1 MENAMSLTVT
11 STNTNVGSSAAAAAP
26 QNLNKESKIHD
37 AGSRADDH
45 YAAKFSPIRTF
56 LRNQVL
62 LPIIAAETPVLS
74 RLQARVRH
82 PWLDKYFEKTS
93 NLGTHTAY
101 VLMLPMFFWYG
112 NPELGRLLTFCLA
125 FGVYFTNV
133 LKDYFCLP
141 RPRSPPVVRLTTKG
155 TTHSLEYGFPSTHT
169 ANSFSIYIVFVR
181 ELNIM
186 FEGNYNGY
194 YWALQALNLLY
205 IITLVFGRIYCG
217 MHGFLD
223 LLGGTAIGATVFLM
237 RVRFA
242 AFFDK
247 LLLDSA
253 SHAVMWTLPFVLAL
267 LFVHPVPVEQCPCYL
282 DGVAFLAVIAG
293 EWIGEWYFL
302 QQHEGEA
309 IAYEYRGLLHVLLR
323 FIMGSFLV
331 LGFRAFAKTLLKS
344 TLFKRAA
351 TVTSEKAK
359 LDFFVYSGVG
369 VVTVNLVGIIF
380 ELTGL

>member
-1 MENAMSLTVT
+1 MSLTTT
-11 STNTNVGSSAAAAAP
+11 STNTSKGSSRLATSPAAP
-26 QNLNKESKIHD
+26 HSPDEESKIHD
-37 AGSRADDH
+37 AGSRADDY
-45 YAAKFSPIRTF
+45 YAAKFSPIRAF

-62 LPIIAAETPVLS
+62 LPIIAAETPVLG
-74 RLQARVRH
+74 RLQARIRH

-112 NPELGRLLTFCLA
+112 NPDLGRLLTFCLA

-181 ELNIM
+181 ELNLM

-205 IITLVFGRIYCG
+205 IVTLVFGRIYCG
-217 MHGFLD
+217 MHGFMD
-223 LLGGTAIGATVFLM
+223 LLGGTAIGATVFLV

-242 AFFDK
+242 AFFDN
-247 LLLDSA
+247 LLLNGA
-253 SHAVMWTLPFVLAL
+253 SQAMLWILPLALAL
-267 LFVHPVPVEQCPCYL
+267 LFFHPVPVERCPCYL

-293 EWIGEWYFL
+293 EWIGEWNFL
-302 QQHEGEA
+302 QQHGGHA

-323 FIMGSFLV
+323 FVVGTLLV
-331 LGFRAFAKTLLKS
+331 LGFRAVAKTVLKT
-344 TLFKRAA
+344 TLFKQAA
-351 TVTSEKAK
+351 TVTGEKAK
-359 LDFFVYSGVG
+359 LDFFVYGGVG
-369 VVTVNLVGIIF
+369 WVTVNLAGRVF
-380 ELTGL
+380 ELTGV

>member
-1 MENAMSLTVT
+1 MSLTAT
-11 STNTNVGSSAAAAAP
+11 STNIDSAISAATAAP
-26 QNLNKESKIHD
+26 PEASKIHD
-37 AGSRADDH
+37 AGSRADHH
-45 YAAKFSPIRTF
+45 YAAKFSPTRAF

-62 LPIIAAETPVLS
+62 LPMIAAETPMLS
-74 RLQARVRH
+74 RLQARIRH

-112 NPELGRLLTFCLA
+112 NSELGRLLTFCLA

-181 ELNIM
+181 ELNLM

-205 IITLVFGRIYCG
+205 IVTLVFGRIYCG
-217 MHGFLD
+217 MHGLLD
-223 LLGGTAIGATVFLM
+223 LLGGTAIGATVFLV
-237 RVRFA
+237 RVHFA

-247 LLLDSA
+247 LVLDSA
-253 SHAVMWTLPFVLAL
+253 SPAVMWTLPLVLAL
-267 LFVHPVPVEQCPCYL
+267 LFVHPVPVERCPCYL

-302 QQHEGEA
+302 QQHQGKA
-309 IAYEYRGLLHVLLR
+309 IAYEYRGLLHALLR
-323 FIMGSFLV
+323 FIVGSLLV
-331 LGFRAFAKTLLKS
+331 LSFRAFAKFLLK
-344 TLFKRAA
+344 TIFFKRAA

-359 LDFFVYSGVG
+359 LDFFVYGGVG
-369 VVTVNLVGIIF
+369 VVTVNLVGLVF